1 MNNKTIAQSAV
12 FIVIFAVVIWLAAD
26 MFLQGSPETANT
38 ASETKVIT
46 KHIPAPEKV
55 SPATMQEATSAIQ
68 SAEVKMISSEFNRK
82 FFTLREEK
90 LNAEIAR
97 VIAQKLKASSQGYK
111 QQSAQQTY
119 SHSPNSPNSANLTDL
134 IDNDA
139 SSAFINASLT
149 YFDYDQKK
157 AFVRVHDREFAV
169 FIGMVIEDMTVT
181 AFKKN
186 GLLISKN
193 NTHRLLTVPKTFS
206 TPTHSTTNSAG
217 RKKAALPAS
226 RY

>member
-111 QQSAQQTY
+111 QQSAQQAY

-134 IDNDA
+134 IDNEA
-139 SSAFINASLT
+139 SSPFINASLT

-206 TPTHSTTNSAG
+206 TPTHSMTNSAG